1 MFSFEFGYR
10 EALAVSVAIF
20 IIFDVAA
27 YKWYSKK

>member
-1 MFSFEFGYR
+1 MFTLEFSYR
-10 EALAVSVAIF
+10 EALAVLLAIF